1 MNHNYA
7 NSNNSGTN
15 YYLYSNSTSNITMNT
30 SYTTTLNFAWQFFKN
45 TTTGE
50 IILWNPSPSGNGMYV
65 TYNTNQTGDNLR
77 LGATGTPIKFT
88 IDPVYDF
95 SSVNTVTTIGTFDG
109 TTTSGITSKFG
120 LRSTMSSDG
129 TKIAFSC
136 GDINAT
142 DANKAIRFY
151 DYVSDNNWTLVQT
164 LLSNSI
170 TDAAITPFYGFG
182 ADIRFNS
189 NYTIMVV
196 GSDDSLATYGF
207 NINGALS
214 LFRFINGSWIYYPG
228 TTVYG
233 GATATTTVSSLNMF
247 GQCVSLSNAGYC
259 MSNDADG
266 YNSLYIY
273 KITTP
278 DLTSNITSVGSI
290 FTDKLVL
297 AGSVVDLM
305 SGTDSVTLASYSLK
319 NTGAFLNNGN
329 VIIYNPTTP
338 SIPTL
343 TFKTM
348 GSNGVNTGNGAIIE
362 FKNSAF
368 GTAWG
373 AQSGVYDYRWRF
385 NNSEMIYEASYR
397 DAGNGVYY
405 TTKILALSVNPGL
418 AIAGGISTHAATTI
432 SLNPT
437 NIGAYDRGG
446 FNVTTLVASGS
457 TQSICTDLVYIGGTR
472 MRTLL
477 LRDSVG
483 NYAGVIANS
492 GEFEI
497 QTGRAAGTD
506 LTTANIT
513 TNRRLHIASTGE
525 VGIGT
530 TAVTGTQ
537 MTVAGDVCVSGNVS
551 SLKHQTVL
559 SYTYVGGN
567 GTLNIGGQAE
577 LNCVPGTMSL
587 SGSGNTIIM
596 LAGTNNQNLK
606 NVQILK
612 RNPSTNVWDTSTT
625 TFTNGTLNF
634 VNQHI
639 SGDGNT
645 IFVSRN
651 QYNATPQ
658 TGYFYRYTAG
668 SWVLQTQIVTSYQA
682 SIEFF
687 NNILLSYDGSK
698 MYSCGYSSS
707 SPYTFPKIYVYNTVT
722 CVPLIIIDLTA
733 KGINTFS
740 GDGLRNGFSSN
751 GNTISSG
758 NLGTKI
764 YVWDINYSTSA
775 VTETQITTP
784 ISNTQFTALSGNGCV
799 LMGSMGNR
807 GQTYARIGVWQRA
820 SVGASWNLIKTIAMS
835 DFGYSGNGYYFG
847 TFGSFGMSDD
857 GTVIGAVLNESGICK
872 AGYWKLNL
880 TDGTSSDINTIAGYV
895 GTSWGKTGFHL
906 SVDGGVICVYSPTG
920 GRIEIYNST
929 TSTFQTTKNLKVNGT
944 TNLYLSTDSIDRMT
958 INNSGAIGIGTTP
971 VSGTALTISGTV
983 TATGTIT
990 GSSDDRLKENE
1001 VLVTNATD
1009 TIMKLRPEIYDKK
1022 PNFTST
1028 DTSAWQKETGL
1039 VAQDIWYGAPEL
1051 RHLIQLGT
1059 HLDVSACDYE
1069 SIAYPPLIP
1078 GIDVSGVEYL
1088 TVNMPF
1094 DTDASGNKVDVSGNP
1109 MPIDASGNPIDASGN
1124 LISPTTQVLTIDN
1137 RPKIQC
1143 VSKLINTPVYPANI
1157 ISITLAPDIQQD
1169 PDYTA
1174 LGWGDTPASVN
1185 YIGLIPYLIKSI
1197 QELKAE
1203 SDAQKERI
1211 RVLENL

>member
-1 MNHNYA
+1 
-7 NSNNSGTN
+7 
-15 YYLYSNSTSNITMNT
+15 
-30 SYTTTLNFAWQFFKN
+30 
-45 TTTGE
+45 
-50 IILWNPSPSGNGMYV
+50 
-65 TYNTNQTGDNLR
+65 
-77 LGATGTPIKFT
+77 
-88 IDPVYDF
+88 
-95 SSVNTVTTIGTFDG
+95 
-109 TTTSGITSKFG
+109 
-120 LRSTMSSDG
+120 
-129 TKIAFSC
+129 
-136 GDINAT
+136 
-142 DANKAIRFY
+142 
-151 DYVSDNNWTLVQT
+151 
-164 LLSNSI
+164 
-170 TDAAITPFYGFG
+170 
-182 ADIRFNS
+182 
-189 NYTIMVV
+189 
-196 GSDDSLATYGF
+196 
-207 NINGALS
+207 
-214 LFRFINGSWIYYPG
+214 
-228 TTVYG
+228 
-233 GATATTTVSSLNMF
+233 
-247 GQCVSLSNAGYC
+247 
-259 MSNDADG
+259 
-266 YNSLYIY
+266 
-273 KITTP
+273 
-278 DLTSNITSVGSI
+278 
-290 FTDKLVL
+290 
-297 AGSVVDLM
+297 
-305 SGTDSVTLASYSLK
+305 
-319 NTGAFLNNGN
+319 
-329 VIIYNPTTP
+329 
-338 SIPTL
+338 
-343 TFKTM
+343 
-348 GSNGVNTGNGAIIE
+348 
-362 FKNSAF
+362 
-368 GTAWG
+368 
-373 AQSGVYDYRWRF
+373 
-385 NNSEMIYEASYR
+385 
-397 DAGNGVYY
+397 
-405 TTKILALSVNPGL
+405 
-418 AIAGGISTHAATTI
+418 
-432 SLNPT
+432 
-437 NIGAYDRGG
+437 
-446 FNVTTLVASGS
+446 
-457 TQSICTDLVYIGGTR
+457 
-472 MRTLL
+472 
-477 LRDSVG
+477 
-483 NYAGVIANS
+483 
-492 GEFEI
+492 
-497 QTGRAAGTD
+497 
-506 LTTANIT
+506 
-513 TNRRLHIASTGE
+513 
-525 VGIGT
+525 
-530 TAVTGTQ
+530 

-651 QYNATPQ
+651 QYDATPQ